1 MKILLTGM
9 LALGAATALAGADDW
24 PRFRGPDG
32 AGLATAPELPLPLTE
47 ASRRWCVKLPGAGH
61 SSPVVCGPRLFVMCG
76 ENATAQRM
84 VLCLDAASGRTLW
97 QRAFPSKTYNQ
108 NNDNS
113 YATASPA
120 ADADGVVVTWTT
132 PEEVL
137 VVALDNAG
145 GEVWRRP
152 LGPFVCNHGSGSS
165 PLIVGDFVV
174 LANDQDNPKET
185 PQNYNKPGA
194 PKVAGKSFVIALDR
208 KTGATRWQLDRRS
221 SQAAFATP
229 SLRHLAGGATEL
241 VCANSANGL
250 TGVDVAT
257 GKINWTTEKGFT
269 RRCVGSPVCGAG
281 LVISIAGSGGM
292 GAELIAV
299 RPGPKPELAYALPK
313 PLPYVPSPLVIGDKL
328 ILWGDNGQVACLRA
342 ATGELLWREKVEGAF
357 YSSPIALNGH
367 VLNVSKTGDVLLLDA
382 GDKFAAPARLALGEK
397 SFATPAVAGGVL
409 FIRTYT
415 QLFAFGGKKPE

>member
-1 MKILLTGM
+1 MKIFLTGM
-9 LALGAATALAGADDW
+9 LALAASAVLAGTDDW

-32 AGLATAPELPLPLTE
+32 AGLATAPGLPLPLTE

-61 SSPVVCGPRLFVMCG
+61 SSPVVCGTRLFVTCG
-76 ENATAQRM
+76 ENTTAQRI
-84 VLCLDAASGRTLW
+84 VLCLDAASGHTLW
-97 QRAFPSKTYNQ
+97 QREFPSKTYHQ

-120 ADADGVVVTWTT
+120 CDAEGVVVTWTT

-165 PLIVGDFVV
+165 PVIVGDLVV
-174 LANDQDNPKET
+174 LANDQDNPKDT
-185 PQNYNKPGA
+185 PQNYNKPDS
-194 PKVAGKSFVIALDR
+194 PKVPGKSFVIALDR

-229 SLRHLAGGATEL
+229 CVRRTADGAVEL
-241 VCANSANGL
+241 VCANTTNGL
-250 TGVDVAT
+250 TGVDAAT
-257 GKINWTTEKGFT
+257 GKINWATEKGFA

-292 GAELIAV
+292 GSELVAV
-299 RPGPKPELAYALPK
+299 RPGAKTEVAYKLAK
-313 PLPYVPSPLVIGDKL
+313 PLPYVPSPLVLGDKL

-342 ATGELLWREKVEGAF
+342 ATGELVWREKVEGTF
-357 YSSPIALNGH
+357 YSSPVAVNDH
-367 VLNVSKTGDVLLLDA
+367 VVNVSKTGDVLVLEA
-382 GDKFAAPARLALGEK
+382 GDKFVAPARLTLGEK

-415 QLFAFGGKKPE
+415 QVFAFGGQK